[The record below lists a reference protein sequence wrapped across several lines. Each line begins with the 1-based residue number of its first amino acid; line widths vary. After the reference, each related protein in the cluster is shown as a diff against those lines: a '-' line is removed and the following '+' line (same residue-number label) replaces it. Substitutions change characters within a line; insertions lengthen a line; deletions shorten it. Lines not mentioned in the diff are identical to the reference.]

1 MKYAFLSFA
10 SADVELAHRAVE
22 SLERAGV
29 PCWIADRDITMGS
42 SYPAAITAAIKGSG
56 AFLLLLTD
64 ASNGSPHVLREVEL
78 AFTARRPILPV
89 CIAGVRPSSDLQYFL
104 STSQWLD
111 AGRTFDQEDLAKIEP
126 VLRQMIERGR
136 FSGDLNGGS
145 RQWLRYAVAAALVVA
160 VSAAGINWLRQR
172 PAPTPAAASRAS
184 APSPSA
190 PASAPPPTTTTS
202 TAPEAATPT
211 APATTAASRSTA
223 PTVKVNPRDGQSYV
237 WIAPGRFVM
246 GCSSGDPACDDDEKP
261 AHAVEI
267 TRGYWLASTEVTTA
281 QFRKTSAAS
290 SAPNGA
296 AGNVPVTRV
305 DWSEA
310 KAYCARVGGRL
321 PTEAEWEY
329 AARAGEQTR
338 YYGNLNAIAWFDDN
352 SDGRPHPVGGKT
364 PNAFGLHDMLGN
376 VSEWV
381 LDRYYNT
388 YDDASDPLSP
398 DQPLAGNASG
408 VARGGSWI
416 SEAAG
421 ARVSRRLSM
430 PPDAQ
435 EPHIGFRCA
444 ANRL

>member
-1 MKYAFLSFA
+1 MKYAFVSFA
-10 SADVELAHRAVE
+10 SADAELAHRAVE

-29 PCWIADRDITMGS
+29 PCWIADRDITVGS
-42 SYPAAITAAIKGSG
+42 SYPAAITAAIKGSS

-111 AGRTFDQEDLAKIEP
+111 AGSALDQEDLAKVAP
-126 VLRQMIERGR
+126 VLRQMLERGR
-136 FSGDLNGGS
+136 FSGDLNGGW
-145 RQWLRYAVAAALVVA
+145 RRRARYAVAAALVVA
-160 VSAAGINWLRQR
+160 AAAAGIIWLGKDTPPS
-172 PAPTPAAASRAS
+172 PATASRAS
-184 APSPSA
+184 APSPST
-190 PASAPPPTTTTS
+190 PVDAPP
-202 TAPEAATPT
+202 AATTPT
-211 APATTAASRSTA
+211 APAATSPAPPMATTTSSSQA
-223 PTVKVNPRDGQSYV
+223 PAMKINPRDGQTYV

-267 TRGYWLASTEVTTA
+267 TRGYWLARTEVTTA
-281 QFRKTSAAS
+281 QFHKTSPRNA
-290 SAPNGA
+290 APNGT
-296 AGNVPVTRV
+296 AGNIPVTEV

-329 AARAGEQTR
+329 AARAGGQTR
-338 YYGNLNAIAWFDDN
+338 YHGKLDAIAWFVGN
-352 SDGRPHPVGGKT
+352 SDGRPHEVAGRA

-381 LDRYYNT
+381 LDRYYT
-388 YDDASDPLSP
+388 AYDDTSDPLSP

-416 SEAAG
+416 SEANG
-421 ARVSRRLSM
+421 VRVSRRLSL

-435 EPHIGFRCA
+435 EPHVGFRCA